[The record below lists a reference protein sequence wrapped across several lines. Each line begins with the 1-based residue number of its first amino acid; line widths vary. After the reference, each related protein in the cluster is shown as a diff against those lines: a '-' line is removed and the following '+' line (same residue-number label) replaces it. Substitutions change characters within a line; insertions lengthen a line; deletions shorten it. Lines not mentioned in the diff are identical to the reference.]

1 VPTISNIDENPVQRD
16 SHEQLKR
23 KSVYNTL
30 VSCMSGISMRTFR
43 ISTALLLAI
52 VVFSGGA
59 CLYAQ
64 ATAKPINVDSKT
76 LRNAGS
82 AANDALPGSWL
93 TYGRNQSETRYSPLK
108 QINDTNAKRL
118 GPVWTYPVGAGGG
131 NQEGTPLVWNNTL
144 YGITTWSIVYAL
156 DARTG
161 KELWRWDPEV
171 NQSAV
176 RPKICC
182 GTVNRGIALYNG
194 TIIAPVID
202 GRLVSLDALTGKPI
216 WESRVAYPHDWYTLT
231 MAPRIAG
238 DKVIIGASG
247 GDKWTRGFFAAFDA
261 KTGHSAWKFYTV
273 PGNPELPPENEAMKA
288 ALKTWGGDFWTKGGG
303 GAVWDGFAYDPDANL
318 VYVGTGNAEPWHQKF
333 RGEQN
338 VDNLYTC
345 SILAVD
351 LASGQLKWYFQ
362 TTPNDNWDYDSVQQL
377 MLLDLTIKGKP
388 RKVITQA
395 SKNGFFWVLDR
406 ITGEFISGAPF
417 VKTTWALGLD
427 AKGRPMVNPAA
438 YYDKDPIALFPTGGG
453 AHNWSPMSYSPLT
466 GWIYIPVFL
475 QPFTYAAL
483 DDVKPNTNGYTR
495 GNVDPKLIDS
505 PAIGPPTAEGMRG
518 ALQAWDPVNQK
529 LVWRI
534 EGGGGIGGGTVAT
547 AGNLVFEVIND
558 GRFRAVTADRGE
570 ILYEI
575 KTGRTGMAPPVTYE
589 VDGKQYVVFQGG
601 LGRLAT
607 IVGPNDEKVDNPPI
621 MFAFAL
627 DGTAELPKAA
637 PPPPP
642 NNPPK
647 EEAPEKVP

>member
-1 VPTISNIDENPVQRD
+1 MILTMRAALALGILTLAGATWLPAQKIAKPVNIDGKVLRD
-16 SHEQLKR
+16 TG
-23 KSVYNTL
+23 SV
-30 VSCMSGISMRTFR
+30 SDD
-43 ISTALLLAI
+43 
-52 VVFSGGA
+52 
-59 CLYAQ
+59 
-64 ATAKPINVDSKT
+64 P
-76 LRNAGS
+76 
-82 AANDALPGSWL
+82 LPGSWL
-93 TYGRNQSETRYSPLK
+93 SYGRNQSETRFSTLK

-118 GPVWTYPVGAGGG
+118 GLAWSYVVGAGGG
-131 NQEGTPLVWNNTL
+131 NQEGTPIVWNNTL
-144 YGITTWSIVYAL
+144 YGITTWSVVYAL

-161 KELWRWDPEV
+161 KQLWRWDPEV
-171 NQSAV
+171 NQTTV

-182 GTVNRGIALYNG
+182 GTVNRGLAIYNG

-202 GRLVSLDALTGKPI
+202 GRLISLDAFTGKPV
-216 WESRVAYPHDWYTLT
+216 WEARVAFPQDWYTLT

-273 PGNPELPPENEAMKA
+273 PGNPENPPENEAMKA

-303 GAVWDGFAYDPDANL
+303 GAVWDGFAYDPEANL

-333 RGEQN
+333 RGAQN

-351 LASGQLKWYFQ
+351 LTSGQLKWYFQ

-377 MLLDLTIKGKP
+377 MLLNLNINGEP

-427 AKGRPMVNPAA
+427 AKGRPIVNPAA
-438 YYDKDPIALFPTGGG
+438 YYDTDPIALFPTGGG
-453 AHNWSPMSYSPLT
+453 AHNWSPMSYSPIT
-466 GWIYIPVFL
+466 GWVYIPVFL
-475 QPFTYAAL
+475 QPFTYAATAEL
-483 DDVKPNTNGYTR
+483 KPGTNGYSR
-495 GNVDPKLIDS
+495 GNGDPKLIDK

-529 LVWRI
+529 LMWRI
-534 EGGGGIGGGTVAT
+534 EGGGGIGGGTAAT

-558 GRFRAVTADRGE
+558 GRFRAVTADKGE

-575 KTGRTGMAPPVTYE
+575 KTGRTGMAPPITYE
-589 VDGKQYVVFQGG
+589 VDGKQYVAFQGG
-601 LGRLAT
+601 LGRPAT
-607 IVGPNDEKVDNPPI
+607 IVGENEAKVDNPPI
-621 MFAFAL
+621 MFVFAL
-627 DGTAELPKAA
+627 DGTAELPKPAP

-642 NNPPK
+642 NNNPAPP
-647 EEAPEKVP
+647 APEKEP